1 MKSATRILGIY
12 AADTS
17 GVCSALYELGGLVV
31 IHDASGCNS
40 TYTTHDEPRW
50 YRKDSAIVI
59 SALTEKDAILGND
72 DKFLRDVQNAAD
84 ALHPRFLALCGSAM
98 PFLMGTDFDALATL
112 LERHTGIPTLALHTS
127 GMRSYLVGAGEAFLA
142 IAKRFLRPQSTAP
155 GRRINL
161 LGATPLDFSIGTT
174 MTSIQDWL
182 LRNGFTI
189 QANLA
194 YGGTFEQIAAITG
207 ANASLVLSFSG
218 LPLAKYLEEH
228 YGIPYLAGVPFGQYA
243 SVLAE
248 NLTRLCEGKTTS
260 WWLKECDPNWMVIG
274 ESVSATSLA
283 NAIGLSC
290 GKRPRV
296 LCPLDSEPELLPE
309 DALTISSEEE
319 IEEALRPAQHVIA
332 DPLFKPV
339 CNGIFHP
346 LPHEA
351 FSGRCFHSLNL
362 DLIDKPLP
370 KEFDLC

>member
-72 DKFLRDVQNAAD
+72 EKFLRDVQSAA
-84 ALHPRFLALCGSAM
+84 ATLHPRFIALCSSAM
-98 PFLMGTDFDALATL
+98 PFFLGTDFDALATL
-112 LERHTGIPTLALHTS
+112 LERRTGIPAIACHTS
-127 GMRSYLVGAGEAFLA
+127 GMRSYLVGAAEAFLA
-142 IAKRFLRPQSTAP
+142 IARRFLRPQKSTP

-161 LGATPLDFSIGTT
+161 LGATPLDFSIGST
-174 MTSIQDWL
+174 MASIQDWAV
-182 LRNGFTI
+182 RNGFSI

-194 YGGTFEQIAAITG
+194 YGGSFEQLADITL
-207 ANASLVLSFSG
+207 ANASLVLSYAG
-218 LPLAKYLEEH
+218 LPLARFLEAN

-248 NLTRLCEGKTTS
+248 NLGRLCDGKNTS
-260 WWLKECDPNWMVIG
+260 WQIPPCNPNWILIG
-274 ESVSATSLA
+274 EAVSATALA
-283 NAIGLSC
+283 QAIGLQY
-290 GKRPRV
+290 GERPRV
-296 LCPLDSEPELLPE
+296 LCPLDSEPELLHE
-309 DALTISSEEE
+309 DALTLSSEEE
-319 IEEALRPAQHVIA
+319 IEEALRDVRHVIA
-332 DPLFKPV
+332 DPLYKPV
-339 CNGIFHP
+339 CNGTFHP

-351 FSGRCFHSLNL
+351 YSGRCFHSLNL

-370 KEFDLC
+370 KEFDRC